1 MELAQLGDPK
11 SLHRIFGRAF
21 DLMAIILGL
30 TAASV
35 LSHLSWSPLKKVEFG
50 RILLLIIHVR
60 PLVII
65 LLVMRL
71 FDNTRF
77 YKSVWPWVPDD
88 RPLNSRSALSWC
100 RVPFAQLPAH
110 HCLNNRV
117 PAVAALPPTWSPAA
131 FDQYST
137 IDNFAQFC
145 WVKLCIVSV

>member
-77 YKSVWPWVPDD
+77 YKSV
-88 RPLNSRSALSWC
+88 
-100 RVPFAQLPAH
+100 
-110 HCLNNRV
+110 
-117 PAVAALPPTWSPAA
+117 
-131 FDQYST
+131 
-137 IDNFAQFC
+137 
-145 WVKLCIVSV
+145 